1 MGQLTFQA
9 TLGGSINLV
18 GPNTASTVNF
28 TLPSADGTSGQ
39 ALRTNGSGTLSFG
52 TLAVA
57 AGGTGVTTST
67 GSGNTVLSTSPTLVT
82 PILGTPQS
90 VTLTSGTG
98 LPLST
103 GVTGTLPIANGGTNS
118 TATAT
123 AGGIGYGT
131 GTAHA
136 YTSAGS
142 SGQFLQ
148 SNGASAPTW
157 ASPSGGAMIYLS
169 TVTITSD
176 TANVDIENAF
186 DSTYSTYV
194 IIASNVNVNASAN
207 NSRIYVRFKLG
218 GAYATS
224 GYRWQFIDSSSSS
237 GSYSGAG
244 SGSGGYSLTS
254 TGMVARD
261 LATTTLNF
269 NTTMYIPTPYNTTLT
284 KCVYGAGTFINV
296 SPDVINNS
304 YVINNTATTALTGVR
319 FFVDPNSGGNIASGT
334 WRLYGIKPS

>member
-90 VTLTSGTG
+90 VTLTSATG

-142 SGQFLQ
+142 SGQLLQ

-157 ASPSGGAMIYLS
+157 ATVGGSSWVYLT
-169 TVTITSD
+169 TVTASASAT
-176 TANVDIENAF
+176 VDVENAF

-194 IIASNVNVNASAN
+194 IVLSDINVATVTTDL
-207 NSRIYVRFKLG
+207 RVRFKIG

-224 GYRWQFIDSSSSS
+224 GYYLMGLDNTS
-237 GSYSGAG
+237 SGAG
-244 SGSGGYSLTS
+244 AFSGFGAANQAQGYISRYTQNGATRTLQSVMFISNPSSTTS
-254 TGMVARD
+254 
-261 LATTTLNF
+261 
-269 NTTMYIPTPYNTTLT
+269 YKY
-284 KCVYGAGTFINV
+284 VYGTGTYYQDVPSLINQ
-296 SPDVINNS
+296 S
-304 YVINNTATTALTGVR
+304 YAISNESTSALTGVR
-319 FFVDPNSGGNIASGT
+319 FYMNSGNITSGT
-334 WRLYGIKPS
+334 FRLYGIKAS

>member
-1 MGQLTFQA
+1 
-9 TLGGSINLV
+9 
-18 GPNTASTVNF
+18 VNF
-28 TLPSADGTSGQ
+28 TLPSADGTNGQ

-67 GSGNTVLSTSPTLVT
+67 GSGNVVLSTSPTLVT

-142 SGQFLQ
+142 SGQVLT
-148 SNGASAPTW
+148 SAGAGAPTW
-157 ASPSGGAMIYLS
+157 STPAGSSWVYLS
-169 TVTITSD
+169 TT
-176 TANVDIENAF
+176 TASASATVDVENAF

-194 IIASNVNVNASAN
+194 IVLSDVYPATNTTEL
-207 NSRIYVRFKLG
+207 RVRFKIG
-218 GAYATS
+218 GTYVTTS
-224 GYRWQFIDSSSSS
+224 YGYM
-237 GSYSGAG
+237 
-244 SGSGGYSLTS
+244 SLDNTTTS
-254 TGMVARD
+254 TGSFSAFGGVNQAQGIIARYVFGNN
-261 LATTTLNF
+261 AARTMQ
-269 NTTMYIPTPYNTTLT
+269 TTMFISNPSSTSTH
-284 KCVYGAGTFINV
+284 KSVYGTGIYYQDNQAIIQQAYSIFNNGT
-296 SPDVINNS
+296 S
-304 YVINNTATTALTGVR
+304 ALTGVR
-319 FFVDPNSGGNIASGT
+319 FYMDTGNITGGT
-334 WRLYGIKPS
+334 FRLYGIKAS

>member
-67 GSGNTVLSTSPTLVT
+67 GSGNTVLSTSPTLTT

-90 VTLTSGTG
+90 VTLTSATG

-142 SGQFLQ
+142 SGQVLT
-148 SNGASAPTW
+148 SAGAGAPTW
-157 ASPSGGAMIYLS
+157 STIGGSSWVYLS
-169 TVTITSD
+169 TT
-176 TANVDIENAF
+176 TASASATVDVENAF

-194 IIASNVNVNASAN
+194 IVLSDVYPATNNTDMRVRLKIGGTYSTVNYW
-207 NSRIYVRFKLG
+207 YVGTDNTTFG
-218 GAYATS
+218 GSSFS
-224 GYRWQFIDSSSSS
+224 G
-237 GSYSGAG
+237 YSGANQSQG
-244 SGSGGYSLTS
+244 IISRYTYGASASRTMSSTMFITNPSNTTSAKMVYGTGGYFQD
-254 TGMVARD
+254 GD
-261 LATTTLNF
+261 
-269 NTTMYIPTPYNTTLT
+269 Y
-284 KCVYGAGTFINV
+284 FINQTYSIVNRV
-296 SPDVINNS
+296 STS
-304 YVINNTATTALTGVR
+304 ALTGVR
-319 FFVDPNSGGNIASGT
+319 FFMDTGNITAGT
-334 WRLYGIKPS
+334 FRLYGIKAS